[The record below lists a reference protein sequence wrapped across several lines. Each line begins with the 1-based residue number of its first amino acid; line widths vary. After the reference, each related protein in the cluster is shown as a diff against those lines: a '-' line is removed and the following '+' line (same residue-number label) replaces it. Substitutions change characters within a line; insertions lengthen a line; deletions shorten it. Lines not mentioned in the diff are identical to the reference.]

1 MNNFE
6 KHIVV
11 VTITSCYLIITLII
25 ANAAKTLI
33 PEASDAPKVRTS
45 MPKVNELL
53 FSCFKV
59 GLILGYNL
67 QELPHIIMI
76 SEWLNPE

>member
-45 MPKVNELL
+45 MPKVNEWAFIFL
-53 FSCFKV
+53 F
-59 GLILGYNL
+59 
-67 QELPHIIMI
+67 
-76 SEWLNPE
+76 

>member
-33 PEASDAPKVRTS
+33 PEASDATKVRTS
-45 MPKVNELL
+45 MPKVNE
-53 FSCFKV
+53 
-59 GLILGYNL
+59 
-67 QELPHIIMI
+67 
-76 SEWLNPE
+76 